1 MAELCTVAIYHG
13 LNSPL
18 LLETLTRPGM
28 ILPCSATLYPLH
40 LRLVEADCLLKGSDF
55 HLVTHLHLAK
65 TRQLLLSFMMLEPSH
80 LLSYYNSTGHNA
92 SSDLGDNCPGE
103 HCPRRPKFFFDP
115 NNFWPKTILWPKNF
129 FLKLFLTQ
137 IWKNY
142 FFLTKKFLPT
152 FFDYIFNYKNS
163 LTSNQ
168 MGFDTIEINLVM
180 YSCLLGQLCLGN
192 CYPNQS

>member
-103 HCPRRPKFFFDP
+103 HCPRRQMSQETTVYNSAISSWIPMG
-115 NNFWPKTILWPKNF
+115 WIT
-129 FLKLFLTQ
+129 KLVYSVCTTQ
-137 IWKNY
+137 LATELALIGGITLQVTNISGDNV
-142 FFLTKKFLPT
+142 T
-152 FFDYIFNYKNS
+152 
-163 LTSNQ
+163 
-168 MGFDTIEINLVM
+168 
-180 YSCLLGQLCLGN
+180 
-192 CYPNQS
+192 